1 MSCIYCFFSK
11 ENQMELEKKCFGNP
25 KYEETLKEY
34 KELYLSELQKLDYVR
49 NCNCIDDIENI
60 LNYDKEKRKLCS
72 NYLNNFLDDIKNNI
86 QRIEEYFDNIIDV
99 YDTYVKNDIHK
110 AYRKM
115 KNFTKDE
122 VNKVNLER
130 GTSSA
135 SYSNLMFRVRPK
147 GNYNN
152 NDIKEYF
159 HIPFDKRFLVGNQRF
174 SLTGRPMIY
183 LASSLQIAL
192 KEIGKNIDEV
202 NTSIFLPSF
211 SYLHKYYLFNI
222 KNDIIDTLNNIISW
236 VETGSKIKYNNCGY
250 MDFTLLNPLLNS
262 IFYNILTFPTQYKY
276 KGTFIQEY
284 VLPQL
289 LMDILNYHR
298 INYAGIEYKSTKEYK
313 WKIKDNKKHEL
324 EANYCFFIPYSENSN
339 YNEKFLSKF
348 FSYCDTSRIISM
360 NELDSA
366 IRKLEVIN
374 RELQNEGYN
383 NSDTG
388 LHLISISRHINNM
401 IRYKGNNYYRRTK
414 EGKIERTLIYGLI
427 NNIINHVNYLKN
439 NGLIKKINPNDYI
452 NNINILNS

>member
-11 ENQMELEKKCFGNP
+11 ENQMELKKKCFGNS

-60 LNYDKEKRKLCS
+60 LNYDKEKIELYC
-72 NYLNNFLDDIKNNI
+72 NYLDDFLDDIKNNI
-86 QRIEEYFDNIIDV
+86 QRIEEYFDNIIDI
-99 YDTYVKNDIHK
+99 YNTYVKENIHQ
-110 AYRKM
+110 AYKKM
-115 KNFTKDE
+115 EDFTKD
-122 VNKVNLER
+122 KVNLER

-147 GNYNN
+147 GNYNY

-202 NTSIFLPSF
+202 NASIFLPSF
-211 SYLHKYYLFNI
+211 SYFYNSYLFNI
-222 KNDIIDTLNNIISW
+222 RNDIIDSLDNIISW
-236 VETGSKIKYNNCGY
+236 IEGDSKIEYSSCGY
-250 MDFTLLNPLLNS
+250 MDFTLLNSLLNS
-262 IFYNILTFPTQYKY
+262 IFYNILTFPTQNEY

-289 LMDILNYHR
+289 LTDILNYHR
-298 INYAGIEYKSTKEYK
+298 INYAGIEYKSTKEYI
-313 WKIKDNKKHEL
+313 WEINDNEKHKL
-324 EANYCFFIPYSENSN
+324 ESNYCFFIPYSQNSN

-439 NGLIKKINPNDYI
+439 NGLIKKN
-452 NNINILNS
+452 